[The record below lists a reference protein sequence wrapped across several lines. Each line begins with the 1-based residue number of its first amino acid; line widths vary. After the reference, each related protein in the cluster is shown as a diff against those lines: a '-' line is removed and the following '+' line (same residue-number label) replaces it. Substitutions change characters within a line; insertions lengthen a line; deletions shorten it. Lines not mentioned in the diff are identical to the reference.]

1 MKGFSAVL
9 LNLWKSCSFNRFIHI
24 SPVSVSIRLEM
35 FLNIVPYVGP
45 KRVGMRRQLIVLNN
59 IVVFFSY

>member
-9 LNLWKSCSFNRFIHI
+9 LNLIHV

-45 KRVGMRRQLIVLNN
+45 KRVGMNPQ
-59 IVVFFSY
+59 